1 MIGND
6 IYFQQG
12 ETNCDPIEGDGDVL
26 LLTLDECEKYCV
38 EDPSLDVS
46 GHIFKDRDSKA
57 K

>member
-57 K
+57 N